1 MNAHRG
7 IYPYEC
13 VPCQKVSTIGTLTI
27 NFQLHIQKYP
37 SQALLG
43 QHYLR
48 SAAHRDDRL
57 KKKLMTA
64 DTQYQAEMLELEET
78 HIEETHI
85 EEASVVEQPVDE
97 TIEIAN

>member
-1 MNAHRG
+1 MSA
-7 IYPYEC
+7 
-13 VPCQKVSTIGTLTI
+13 VSYIEPHTI
-27 NFQLHIQKYP
+27 FQKYP

-57 KKKLMTA
+57 KKKMMTA
-64 DTQYQAEMLELEET
+64 DTQYQAEMLEMEDT
-78 HIEETHI
+78 HIEETHVQDSNADEPPI
-85 EEASVVEQPVDE
+85 DE